1 MHHYRR
7 VLAGNCAEYPQRAEG
22 KLQSYGQCRDRS
34 PIGSIDLGPFADEAL
49 VESRQHGV
57 DPGHQARGTTSRSS
71 DARCAR
77 RRGAPPIG
85 SPPTELYCPLPG
97 VGGGSSRP

>member
-57 DPGHQARGTTSRSS
+57 DPGHQARGTTSVTVRS
-71 DARCAR
+71 RHPRMEGEVC
-77 RRGAPPIG
+77 
-85 SPPTELYCPLPG
+85 
-97 VGGGSSRP
+97 